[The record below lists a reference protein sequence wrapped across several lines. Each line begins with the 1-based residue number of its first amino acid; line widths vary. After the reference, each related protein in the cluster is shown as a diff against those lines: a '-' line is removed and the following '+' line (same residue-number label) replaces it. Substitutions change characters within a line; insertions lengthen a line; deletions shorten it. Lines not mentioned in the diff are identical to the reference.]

1 MAAALQKEQIAQI
14 YKDFGLDELTIQ
26 IYGKI
31 QMDVINPVL
40 NQLGISTISLEQ
52 FKKFPN
58 QAGSKNKKLLQI
70 LQKGQIGIDAINQSI
85 IRERPTYTIF
95 NPKKKGSSEV
105 VAHIVKIAKPIK
117 TVKLKP
123 QEAIDK
129 SKEILEEQI
138 AGGSVKEVT
147 EFIKDEPDTEIF
159 VMDENPLSVAP
170 KNAWDEAEYIIQTEI
185 PEIELEGV
193 PFIMDSTNSA
203 ENMYQ
208 WQVGKPI
215 YGEISEDD
223 WVIVGYRPV
232 TYKEV
237 MKDVRDM
244 LYGDDYENPNID
256 PESAEYDKLI
266 EQRTL
271 IEQNK
276 SKFKE
281 REARPSIPAQ
291 SREEQL
297 HEKYG
302 KPYIWKRAPF
312 EEDWSSLTEEQI
324 TKIRKFRTSMY
335 QGYKIKF
342 GGDKQYLNY
351 EEAQLYKLFD
361 SGEGGQLSLS
371 DIISSSSDD
380 DDDIGFQGFNVD
392 ITSSESEVDEDEPA
406 PEDKPVPV
414 KKEKVKKEK
423 VKKPKTP
430 MLIQGQ
436 LFNIFSESESSES
449 EDEALPQSVPVA
461 PPSPIYKGPS
471 KEEQLEQYLDNPG
484 NMDPDDNIK
493 LSDFSPIAEI
503 EPFIPEDKVI
513 TNESELI
520 DFKIY
525 PDKPDSSDSDD
536 EEGFEGFNI
545 ESSGESDAEAQDEDE
560 PAPEVEQ
567 IVLTKPT
574 IIEEETITSEIIVT
588 EDTSQVNPAEDT
600 SSEDEEFA
608 FGDASTFKFLED
620 DDSSDLSSLVSDTS
634 SEDEENVMFSNVMT
648 TTEDIL
654 VLDSEIIVN
663 EVLEPPPP
671 QPADQSGV
679 DDDSSDLSSLVSDS
693 SSLVSDPSSEEEGG
707 FTGFDIGGDT
717 DTSSEEEL
725 DKIVN
730 EVEKTLPKPFL

>member
-14 YKDFGLDELTIQ
+14 YKDFGLDELSIE
-26 IYGKI
+26 IYNKI
-31 QMDVINPVL
+31 QLDVINPVL
-40 NQLGISTISLEQ
+40 NELDIQNKD
-52 FKKFPN
+52 FKSFPT
-58 QAGSKNKKLLQI
+58 AGGSKNKKLLEI
-70 LQKGQIGIDAINQSI
+70 LQMGQIGIDAINQSI
-85 IRERPTYTIF
+85 IKVKPTYTIF

-147 EFIKDEPDTEIF
+147 EFIKDDPDTEIF

-170 KNAWDEAEYIIQTEI
+170 KNAWDDIEYTVQTEI
-185 PEIELEGV
+185 PDIELEGV
-193 PFIMDSTNSA
+193 PFIRDSNDNS
-203 ENMYQ
+203 YQ

-215 YGEISEDD
+215 YAEVSEGDLA
-223 WVIVGYRPV
+223 IIGYRPV
-232 TYKEV
+232 TYKEALNDIN
-237 MKDVRDM
+237 KM
-244 LYGDDYENPNID
+244 LFAELGSGDEELD
-256 PESAEYDKLI
+256 PESAEYEQLV
-266 EQRTL
+266 EQRSL
-271 IEQNK
+271 IFKNK
-276 SKFKE
+276 SKFDE
-281 REARPSIPAQ
+281 RVARPSIPAQ

-302 KPYIWKRAPF
+302 KPYITKD
-312 EEDWSSLTEEQI
+312 EDWSSLTEEQI
-324 TKIRKFRTSMY
+324 TKIRKFRTSMF

-351 EEAQLYKLFD
+351 EEAQFYKLFD
-361 SGEGGQLSLS
+361 SGEIGGKLSLS
-371 DIISSSSDD
+371 DLISSSSDD
-380 DDDIGFQGFNVD
+380 DIDFSGFNVD
-392 ITSSESEVDEDEPA
+392 SSESEVDEDEPA

-436 LFNIFSESESSES
+436 PFNIFSESESSES
-449 EDEALPQSVPVA
+449 EDEALPQSVSVA
-461 PPSPIYKGPS
+461 PLSPIYKGPS

-484 NMDPDDNIK
+484 NLEPDDNIK
-493 LSDFSPIAEI
+493 LSDFSPGTEVEA
-503 EPFIPEDKVI
+503 FIPEDKVI

-525 PDKPDSSDSDD
+525 PDKPISDD
-536 EEGFEGFNI
+536 EDVFEGFNI
-545 ESSGESDAEAQDEDE
+545 DSSSESDDPEEEEVDEDE

-574 IIEEETITSEIIVT
+574 ILKEVSFKSEIIV
-588 EDTSQVNPAEDT
+588 NEDT
-600 SSEDEEFA
+600 SSEEEDFA

-620 DDSSDLSSLVSDTS
+620 GDDSSDLSSLVSDDS
-634 SEDEENVMFSNVMT
+634 SDEE
-648 TTEDIL
+648 EDNELFINTIIDSDNEEMITMDEETGEQ
-654 VLDSEIIVN
+654 VIESEIIVN
-663 EVLEPPPP
+663 EKPS

-679 DDDSSDLSSLVSDS
+679 DDDSSDLSSLQSDS
-693 SSLVSDPSSEEEGG
+693 TSEEDESEEEGG

-717 DTSSEEEL
+717 DSSSEEEL

-730 EVEKTLPKPFL
+730 QVEKSLPKPFL

>member
-14 YKDFGLDELTIQ
+14 YKDFGLDELTIE

-31 QMDVINPVL
+31 QQDVINPVL
-40 NQLGISTISLEQ
+40 NELGITNIQ
-52 FKKFPN
+52 TFKKFPN
-58 QAGSKNKKLLQI
+58 QGGSKNKKLLQI
-70 LQKGQIGIDAINQSI
+70 LEKGQIGIDAINQSI
-85 IRERPTYTIF
+85 IRERPTYTGF
-95 NPKKKGSSEV
+95 KPNKKTGNLDPKGW

-147 EFIKDEPDTEIF
+147 EFIKDDPDTEIF

-170 KNAWDEAEYIIQTEI
+170 KNAWDDIEYTIQTEI
-185 PEIELEGV
+185 PDIKLEGV
-193 PFIMDSTNSA
+193 PFIRDSND
-203 ENMYQ
+203 NLYQ

-215 YGEISEDD
+215 YAEVSESD
-223 WVIVGYRPV
+223 WAIIGYRPV
-232 TYKEV
+232 SYKEALNDIN
-237 MKDVRDM
+237 KM
-244 LYGDDYENPNID
+244 LFVELGSGDEELD
-256 PESAEYDKLI
+256 PESAEYYELV
-266 EQRTL
+266 EQRSL
-271 IEQNK
+271 IFKNQ

-302 KPYIWKRAPF
+302 KPYITKN
-312 EEDWSSLTEEQI
+312 EDWSSLTEEQI
-324 TKIRKFRTSMY
+324 TKIRKFRTSMF

-351 EEAQLYKLFD
+351 KEVQFYKLFD

-371 DIISSSSDD
+371 DLISSSSDD
-380 DDDIGFQGFNVD
+380 DIDFSGFNVD
-392 ITSSESEVDEDEPA
+392 SSESDAEAQDEDEPA

-449 EDEALPQSVPVA
+449 EDEALPQSVSVA
-461 PPSPIYKGPS
+461 PLSPIYKGPS

-484 NMDPDDNIK
+484 NLEPDDNIK
-493 LSDFSPIAEI
+493 LSDFSPGTEVEA
-503 EPFIPEDKVI
+503 FIPEDKII

-525 PDKPDSSDSDD
+525 PDKPISDD
-536 EEGFEGFNI
+536 EGEFWHGFNI
-545 ESSGESDAEAQDEDE
+545 DSESESDDPEEEEVDEDE

-574 IIEEETITSEIIVT
+574 ILKEVTFKSEIIV
-588 EDTSQVNPAEDT
+588 NEDT
-600 SSEDEEFA
+600 SSEEEDYA
-608 FGDASTFKFLED
+608 FGDASTFKWVEGG
-620 DDSSDLSSLVSDTS
+620 DDSSDLSSESEVD
-634 SEDEENVMFSNVMT
+634 EDEPAP
-648 TTEDIL
+648 EDNELFINKIIDSEEEEMITMDEETGEQ
-654 VLDSEIIVN
+654 VIESEIIVN
-663 EVLEPPPP
+663 EKPS

-679 DDDSSDLSSLVSDS
+679 DDDSSDLSSLQSDS
-693 SSLVSDPSSEEEGG
+693 TSEEDESEEEGA

-717 DTSSEEEL
+717 DTSSDEEL

-730 EVEKTLPKPFL
+730 KIEKTLPKPFL